1 MISSSNLLCVNI
13 INLLFWRPLILG
25 PVPVYCAP
33 PAWCSCVQL
42 YLDYRDTPLPPAGYT
57 SLDRHF
63 AETTENFQLLV
74 IWNLTIPGI
83 RMIFRFFNWRLR
95 SRLCFTEFCSDT
107 NLEVSKIIWNRKMIS
122 ISQTHFLTVSMSG
135 FLLGTCWVLE
145 LFYRQ
150 EVSGEVRQISICI
163 SSISNI
169 SNISSILPVP

>member
-1 MISSSNLLCVNI
+1 MLISSFVVRKHHKSVILKAINTGTTRTCSGLLC
-13 INLLFWRPLILG
+13 PS
-25 PVPVYCAP
+25 
-33 PAWCSCVQL
+33 CSCVQL

-150 EVSGEVRQISICI
+150 EVSGEVRQITICI

-169 SNISSILPVP
+169 SILPVP